1 MLLDITL
8 CFHMIIILLL
18 KLPSAHCDRNCS
30 GFLEHCE
37 SLNKFIVMCLPA
49 DFHFSFFWFSLRIAP
64 GFESCWIVGGGGGG
78 RKKKIKQKKKTIV

>member
-18 KLPSAHCDRNCS
+18 KLPCAHCDRNCS

-49 DFHFSFFWFSLRIAP
+49 DFHFSFFWFSLRIMLD
-64 GFESCWIVGGGGGG
+64 SGG
-78 RKKKIKQKKKTIV
+78 KKKNQVQLKKLTVSG